1 VGGWASGNW
10 RTTCSCSSTGHSPE
24 PLGVDEAVWVEDD
37 VMGRVT
43 AVVQGGQAGD
53 RAAARRELAGIWAEV
68 EEGGGDAFH
77 RCVIAH
83 FLADLQDDL
92 QDELVWDERALAAV
106 AGVTDERA
114 QEYHPSLQVRGF
126 LPSLYLSLA
135 DDHRRLGDAARAHEF
150 LELARGTIDALG
162 DDAYGGLVRSG
173 LDNVARALAEGS
185 TERLLSH

>member
-1 VGGWASGNW
+1 M
-10 RTTCSCSSTGHSPE
+10 R
-24 PLGVDEAVWVEDD
+24 AVRVEVD

-43 AVVQGGQAGD
+43 AVVQGQAGD
-53 RAAARRELAGIWAEV
+53 RAAARRELAAIWTEV
-68 EEGGGDAFH
+68 EQSGGDAFH

-92 QDELVWDERALAAV
+92 RDELMWDERALAAV

-135 DDHRRLGDAARAHEF
+135 DDHRRLGDAASAHEF
-150 LELARGTIDALG
+150 LERARGTVDALG
-162 DDAYGGLVRSG
+162 DDAYGALVRSG

-185 TERLLSH
+185 TEQLLSH

>member
-1 VGGWASGNW
+1 VI
-10 RTTCSCSSTGHSPE
+10 
-24 PLGVDEAVWVEDD
+24 DDD

-43 AVVQGGQAGD
+43 AVVQGQAGD
-53 RAAARRELAGIWAEV
+53 RAAARRELAAIWTEV
-68 EEGGGDAFH
+68 EQSGGDAFH

-92 QDELVWDERALAAV
+92 RDELMWDERALAAV

-114 QEYHPSLQVRGF
+114 QAYHPSLQVRGF

-150 LELARGTIDALG
+150 LELARGTVDALG